1 MPLTRDEFL
10 ACAKP
15 ELKEVEIDGLPGPV
29 MIRKLPAGGQFEI
42 EDLAK
47 KHQDNGS
54 LMPVMLRYLEL
65 GVTDADGARIFQD
78 GDGEAL
84 AELPVEVV
92 PALALEI
99 QTFSGMGPVAVEDAK
114 KEPGSHDGGS
124 SP

>member
-1 MPLTRDEFL
+1 MPLTRDEVL
-10 ACAKP
+10 AYAVQ
-15 ELKEVEIDGLPGPV
+15 EVKEVNIPGLGAV
-29 MIRKLPAGGQFEI
+29 CIRKLPAGAQFEV
-42 EDLAK
+42 EDLAR
-47 KHQDNGS
+47 KHADNGS

-78 GDGEAL
+78 GDGERL

-99 QTFSGMGPVAVEDAK
+99 QEFSGMGLAAVDDAK
-114 KEPGSHDGGS
+114 KEPRSPDGGS